1 MKEMRLRE
9 LKKLSRISKPIGGR
23 TTVKK
28 NLIVNLSVHLTDIL
42 FWIPCTRTCGK
53 LNGHAPCVQG
63 ASSSVGA
70 KTLNKQM
77 GNKQQIVV
85 IIMKNKVCKNIIL
98 IPALITPLIPLFHIY
113 LACVDYTFNKIHHKN
128 MFAFF
133 FLINRMTHSIINLE
147 EQKFF

>member
-1 MKEMRLRE
+1 M
-9 LKKLSRISKPIGGR
+9 
-23 TTVKK
+23 
-28 NLIVNLSVHLTDIL
+28 NLSVRLTDIL
-42 FWIPCTRTCGK
+42 FWIPCTRACGK

-85 IIMKNKVCKNIIL
+85 IIKKNKVRKNIIL

-113 LACVDYTFNKIHHKN
+113 MAGVDYTFNKIHP
-128 MFAFF
+128 
-133 FLINRMTHSIINLE
+133 
-147 EQKFF
+147 